1 VLGVEGF
8 GRYGFA
14 VAIMGFCTVLADFG
28 LNQLQVRETSISK
41 DNDSPRYH
49 IVSSLV
55 ARIML
60 GFIGF
65 AVMAAFAF
73 FSKKPTNL
81 KILLILFGG
90 GVFFYNLM
98 GSFSSVL
105 VGLERFLS
113 YGILSIIHNLGYI
126 SLATAGLF
134 LGFGL
139 VGIGV
144 GHFAA
149 ALIILII
156 ASYFVS
162 TKVIRPMGK
171 PDIEKAFGIFK
182 RAVPL
187 GITAVLVNIYYKA
200 DFVMLSFMK
209 GDQEVGFYNSAYM
222 IVNTLLLLIT
232 TFTATLLPRLS
243 SLFATDFEAL
253 GRLYRTIFKYLLF
266 AGLGCAFGA
275 VALAGPIFL
284 FLFDKAYLPGAAAL
298 SILVWASALMFVNA
312 FQGTAL
318 IALDRKR
325 QLAYMTGTAALVNIV
340 LNLLL
345 IPKFGFR
352 GAAVATVI
360 SEVIAGAW
368 SFILLTGLN
377 PWRNIL
383 PQFAKSLA
391 AALVMFLAL
400 HYISGIHVILRIAI
414 GIFMYALVLI
424 VIRGFDKNDWQLIK
438 SVLKLKELP

>member
-1 VLGVEGF
+1 
-8 GRYGFA
+8 
-14 VAIMGFCTVLADFG
+14 MGFCTVLSDFG
-28 LNQLQVRETSISK
+28 LNQVQIRETSIKK
-41 DNDSPRYH
+41 DNDSPGYH
-49 IVSSLV
+49 IVSSLM

-60 GFIGF
+60 GFIAF
-65 AVMAAFAF
+65 AVIAAFAF
-73 FSKKPTNL
+73 FSGKPADL

-90 GVFFYNLM
+90 GVFFFNLM

-105 VGLERFLS
+105 VGFERFFS
-113 YGILSIIHNLGYI
+113 YGIISIIHHLGYI

-144 GHFAA
+144 GQFSS

-162 TKVIRPMGK
+162 TKVIKPRGK
-171 PDIEKAFGIFK
+171 LNVEQAFRIFK
-182 RAVPL
+182 KAVPL

-209 GDQEVGFYNSAYM
+209 GDEQVGFYNSAYM

-243 SLFATDFEAL
+243 FLFAADFEAL
-253 GRLYRTIFKYLLF
+253 GKLYRTVFKYLLF
-266 AGLGCAFGA
+266 TGLGCAFGA

-284 FLFDKAYLPGAAAL
+284 FLFDEAYLPGAAAL
-298 SILVWASALMFVNA
+298 SILIWASALMFVNA

-318 IALDRKR
+318 IALDMKR
-325 QLAYMTGTAALVNIV
+325 QLAYMAGTAALVNII
-340 LNLLL
+340 LNILL

-360 SEVIAGAW
+360 SEVIAGVW
-368 SFILLTGLN
+368 SFVLLTKLN
-377 PWRNIL
+377 PWRTIL
-383 PQFAKSLA
+383 PLFMKSLA
-391 AALVMFLAL
+391 AALVMSVVL
-400 HYISGIHVILRIAI
+400 HYIPGIHVLLRIAI
-414 GIFMYALVLI
+414 GFFAYALMLI
-424 VIRGFDKNDWQLIK
+424 TVRGFDSNDWQLIK